1 MAVFGRFTRNAR
13 FSFQIAEEEARR
25 MFKSEVDPSHVLIGI
40 LSANTT
46 KASEILRQNG
56 LEMEA
61 LKEMV
66 EKLSVLDVK
75 KQEDIYYSR

>member
-46 KASEILRQNG
+46 
-56 LEMEA
+56 
-61 LKEMV
+61 
-66 EKLSVLDVK
+66 
-75 KQEDIYYSR
+75 